1 MPEDH
6 EEPPLPGFDAD
17 RMFPIDHGEGRSA
30 QGHEPTHAPEVGNEP
45 PQSQNPK
52 PPGAG
57 SDFGGIGRHPR
68 KILRGS
74 KARNPSFVTRRSGKG
89 GLRNPTPD
97 HRAYRSCIAGI
108 SASESRLSSLD
119 SRMSPPLIVSA
130 GHWLGFAAFVLGAL
144 ALDLGLFHRES
155 REVRVREALFWTL
168 TWAICALIFA
178 TAVAPR
184 TVPGWDTA
192 TSALFL
198 TGYLVELCLSMDNV
212 FVIAVIFSY
221 FGVPRPWQ
229 HRVLF
234 WGILGALVLRGTMIW
249 LGAELIERVHWMMYV
264 FGGFL
269 LFTGVKM
276 LRAPEEEAPPD
287 LSRNPVVRWVRHCL
301 PVSED
306 LDRERFTTRSQGRWM
321 ITPLTVVLLV
331 VETTDVVFAVDSIP
345 AIFGITREPF
355 LVFTSNIF
363 AILGLRSLYFV
374 LASAMGQFRHLKTG
388 LALVL
393 VFIGA
398 KMLAEELLL
407 QWLGDRLRYVSL
419 AVVVGLIGLS
429 ILASV
434 FSNHRG
440 PDSGKGS
447 GP

>member
-1 MPEDH
+1 MP
-6 EEPPLPGFDAD
+6 
-17 RMFPIDHGEGRSA
+17 
-30 QGHEPTHAPEVGNEP
+30 V
-45 PQSQNPK
+45 
-52 PPGAG
+52 
-57 SDFGGIGRHPR
+57 
-68 KILRGS
+68 
-74 KARNPSFVTRRSGKG
+74 
-89 GLRNPTPD
+89 

-108 SASESRLSSLD
+108 SAAEFRLTSLD
-119 SRMSPPLIVSA
+119 SRMSPLLNVST
-130 GHWLGFAAFVLGAL
+130 GHWLGFAAFIVGAL

-168 TWAICALIFA
+168 TWAVCALVFA

-184 TVPGWDTA
+184 TIPGWDAA
-192 TSALFL
+192 TTALFL

-212 FVIAVIFSY
+212 FVIAMIFSY

-249 LGAELIERVHWMMYV
+249 LGAELLERVHWMMYV
-264 FGGFL
+264 FGAFL
-269 LFTGVKM
+269 LFTGLKM
-276 LRAPEEEAPPD
+276 LRAPAEEAPPD

-301 PVSED
+301 PVSD
-306 LDRERFTTRSQGRWM
+306 GFDRERFTTRSQGRWM
-321 ITPLTVVLLV
+321 LTPLAVVLLV

-374 LASAMGQFRHLKTG
+374 LASAMGQFRHLKKG

-398 KMLAEELLL
+398 KMLGEEPLLR
-407 QWLGDRLRYVSL
+407 WLGDRLKYVSL

-434 FSNHRG
+434 LSNHRDRDGRKG
-440 PDSGKGS
+440 PAA
-447 GP
+447 